1 MGADLVRL
9 GGEQEHDHVDVA
21 LLSEFVADLGDLL
34 LFTALDASS
43 QEQFALTFLALCPLA
58 VCTAFGTLTSMNR

>member
-34 LFTALDASS
+34 LTGALDASW
-43 QEQFALTFLALCPLA
+43 Q
-58 VCTAFGTLTSMNR
+58 